1 MDVSKLSNAG
11 WRAHIKLE
19 DGIRQTY
26 KWFLENIKTFK
37 EVKI

>member
-11 WRAHIKLE
+11 WNAKIKLE
-19 DGIRQTY
+19 DGISQTY
-26 KWFLENIKTFK
+26 TWFLENVSTFK